1 MEETYSRSGVQ
12 NAQLEETQPPEPIQE
27 SPIQESFE
35 SFMDSDTFRILF
47 THAVSTDMLMNM
59 RLLNKTWHTIVDA
72 IISQK
77 LASGELMIHHGA
89 DVTGLAK
96 ELKSRARFDSGELE
110 RSLITQVAFLL
121 NVTKVGA
128 GACCY
133 ANNLVVV
140 DIPEGITIINDSA
153 FEGCVNLEEASFPT
167 TLTFIGKFAF
177 LNCKTLTKI
186 DLFHTKLREIRDEA
200 FAGSNL
206 NLAMLPESLK
216 TLGDDVFRDCLDH
229 IPSDILPT
237 DKTQT
242 LAYLLYI
249 SVAMSNM
256 DTGPIK
262 IPKYK
267 QRSHQEKLEKR
278 VREIEASA
286 AKMKAKA
293 LAREVRVALRESMPP
308 QPPGPPKNNFMNT
321 NDFRRL
327 FVTFL
332 PLGMLMKTRLLS
344 KSWLEVSDKELD
356 ACTNSDAVI
365 FIDGK
370 DEDYRSNLLQSDSRR
385 LVKDVIFLLNI
396 TQIGESSCC
405 YLSKL
410 ASVEIPEGVESIGK
424 SAFCHCSGLK
434 KITFPTTLKSI
445 APRAFV
451 SCLWL
456 PCVDLLRTSVSEI
469 GESAFEQ
476 CIKLKKFAVPD
487 TLQTLGKNVFQDC
500 YPLIPEHLYD
510 DDSYAIVGYIR
521 EEQRRAKREE
531 EQDVERYRLRLRIM
545 EETGATMEE
554 IDK

>member
-1 MEETYSRSGVQ
+1 MEETNSRSGVL

-27 SPIQESFE
+27 
-35 SFMDSDTFRILF
+35 T
-47 THAVSTDMLMNM
+47 
-59 RLLNKTWHTIVDA
+59 
-72 IISQK
+72 
-77 LASGELMIHHGA
+77 
-89 DVTGLAK
+89 
-96 ELKSRARFDSGELE
+96 
-110 RSLITQVAFLL
+110 
-121 NVTKVGA
+121 
-128 GACCY
+128 
-133 ANNLVVV
+133 
-140 DIPEGITIINDSA
+140 
-153 FEGCVNLEEASFPT
+153 
-167 TLTFIGKFAF
+167 
-177 LNCKTLTKI
+177 
-186 DLFHTKLREIRDEA
+186 

-206 NLAMLPESLK
+206 SLAMLPESLK

-267 QRSHQEKLEKR
+267 QRSHQEKLEKKIK
-278 VREIEASA
+278 ELEAEA

-293 LAREVRVALRESMPP
+293 LAHEARVALRESMPP

-327 FVTFL
+327 FITFL

-370 DEDYRSNLLQSDSRR
+370 DEDYRPNLLQSDSRR

-410 ASVEIPEGVESIGK
+410 ASVEIPEGVESI
-424 SAFCHCSGLK
+424 
-434 KITFPTTLKSI
+434 
-445 APRAFV
+445 
-451 SCLWL
+451 
-456 PCVDLLRTSVSEI
+456 
-469 GESAFEQ
+469 
-476 CIKLKKFAVPD
+476 
-487 TLQTLGKNVFQDC
+487 GKNVFQDC

-554 IDK
+554 IDELLASM